1 VSFCQKLA
9 GCCPNK
15 NSFERSLKRFLRI
28 NLGAAEDQR
37 FELFEPEGRVFKS
50 PGASLRFIKKRFRP
64 SEKGFGIWATARWHL
79 TLSYYSII
87 GFAILFTLV
96 ALAPNMTPFFGP
108 KAIIISGYLCP
119 IIPHQ
124 RLALSVVSAA

>member
-1 VSFCQKLA
+1 MSAQQISLLMHRVHINWCHILT

-28 NLGAAEDQR
+28 DLGER

-64 SEKGFGIWATARWHL
+64 SEKGFGQQPVEL
-79 TLSYYSII
+79 
-87 GFAILFTLV
+87 
-96 ALAPNMTPFFGP
+96 
-108 KAIIISGYLCP
+108 
-119 IIPHQ
+119 
-124 RLALSVVSAA
+124 

>member
-1 VSFCQKLA
+1 MQWGQYRISRKESLYLKTNCQMCT

-28 NLGAAEDQR
+28 NLGEAEDER

-64 SEKGFGIWATARWHL
+64 SEKGFGQQPEL
-79 TLSYYSII
+79 
-87 GFAILFTLV
+87 
-96 ALAPNMTPFFGP
+96 
-108 KAIIISGYLCP
+108 
-119 IIPHQ
+119 
-124 RLALSVVSAA
+124 